1 MALTPQQQQELRQRI
16 LDRRRQLAAELRGDA
31 ERSRAEQYGTL
42 AGSTHDSGDESV
54 ADLLVDVGQAELNRD
69 LAELRDLEVARM
81 RIEGGSYGTCT
92 DCGVEIGYD
101 RLRANPAAIRCMAC
115 QTRFEKT
122 HAGSAAPRL

>member
-1 MALTPQQQQELRQRI
+1 
-16 LDRRRQLAAELRGDA
+16 
-31 ERSRAEQYGTL
+31 
-42 AGSTHDSGDESV
+42 
-54 ADLLVDVGQAELNRD
+54 
-69 LAELRDLEVARM
+69 M